1 MHENPVLVLLA
12 TITQCDGVNIIFTRY
27 STAPLAMICTGNL
40 SVDPFAYIIA
50 VQGYCENTTSLSIHA
65 MNMKSS

>member
-1 MHENPVLVLLA
+1 MSENPVLVLLA
-12 TITQCDGVNIIFTRY
+12 TTPQYYGVNIIFTRY
-27 STAPLAMICTGNL
+27 STAPLVMICTDNL

-50 VQGYCENTTSLSIHA
+50 VQGLCENTTSLSIHA